1 MGSSKKNA
9 SKSKA
14 CALPV
19 EGVAV
24 CDVELKVAEEP
35 MADAPVVVVCETTD
49 STAAEIP
56 TENPAGKP
64 AGKPA
69 ENPTENLADESAGAA
84 VDTTSA
90 APNSV
95 EAPSTGAPSVDATER
110 ADRNAE
116 LFDKSA
122 ESAAPARNLSLH
134 ASAIPLSLK
143 PEMSTEWPF
152 TRKRQVFNVFYF
164 GLISLQLLALAKTGA
179 APWFAYLCLAFV
191 GVLTTASVFYLFN
204 HRHHQSS
211 ADEFSPRVRRSLRAV
226 GLLVPAFL
234 MFALVRTEPP
244 ITDAQNSLEE
254 MGIPP
259 LVGGS
264 FAREMTQGKR
274 DFKRHR
280 YNDALSHFEN
290 AARLDPNSDV
300 AFAWV
305 AETNDSIMNLRPAF
319 DAAMHAIDLNPN
331 NEQAHAVAA
340 HYYNVSGQYEKAKEF
355 AQRAIS
361 LNPEDGEAYGY
372 LSQAYNGLGDP
383 VSALP
388 NDNLHVKWHYYE
400 HRAYK
405 QRADTLD
412 RLGRHS
418 EASYVRELAKKVREV
433 GVR

>member
-14 CALPV
+14 CAPPV

-24 CDVELKVAEEP
+24 CDVELKVAEEQA
-35 MADAPVVVVCETTD
+35 ADAPVDGAIESAPVESTPSEGLPSDALAVETPAVETTRVE
-49 STAAEIP
+49 SLATEIP
-56 TENPAGKP
+56 ATKA
-64 AGKPA
+64 
-69 ENPTENLADESAGAA
+69 SASE
-84 VDTTSA
+84 THS
-90 APNSV
+90 P
-95 EAPSTGAPSVDATER
+95 EAT
-110 ADRNAE
+110 
-116 LFDKSA
+116 DKSA
-122 ESAAPARNLSLH
+122 SGPELFEKPVEPAAPSPKLSLH

-143 PEMSTEWPF
+143 PEMSIEWPF

-211 ADEFSPRVRRSLRAV
+211 ADEFSPRVRRSLRAI

-234 MFALVRTEPP
+234 MFAMVRSEPP
-244 ITDAQNSLEE
+244 IPDTQNSLEE
-254 MGIPP
+254 MGIPTTALP
-259 LVGGS
+259 IVGGGD

-290 AARLDPNSDV
+290 ATRLDPNSDV

-305 AETNDSIMNLRPAF
+305 AETNDSIMNLNPALT
-319 DAAMHAIDLNPN
+319 AAMHAIDLNPN
-331 NEQAHAVAA
+331 NEQAYVVAA
-340 HYYNVSGQYEKAKEF
+340 HYYNVSGQYEKAKGF
-355 AQRAIS
+355 AERAIA

-372 LSQAYNGLGDP
+372 LSKALNGLGDP
-383 VSALP
+383 VGALA
-388 NDNLHVKWHYYE
+388 NDNMHVKWHYYE
-400 HRAYK
+400 PRAYD

>member
-14 CALPV
+14 CAPPV
-19 EGVAV
+19 EGVGV
-24 CDVELKVAEEP
+24 CDVELKVAEEQAVETP
-35 MADAPVVVVCETTD
+35 AVQTPKAEAPAT
-49 STAAEIP
+49 EIP
-56 TENPAGKP
+56 PIKAPASETHSPEVIDK
-64 AGKPA
+64 
-69 ENPTENLADESAGAA
+69 SASG
-84 VDTTSA
+84 
-90 APNSV
+90 P
-95 EAPSTGAPSVDATER
+95 
-110 ADRNAE
+110 E
-116 LFDKSA
+116 LFDKPV
-122 ESAAPARNLSLH
+122 EPAAPSPKLSLH

-143 PEMSTEWPF
+143 PEMSIEWPF

-179 APWFAYLCLAFV
+179 APWVAYPCLAFV
-191 GVLTTASVFYLFN
+191 GLLTTASVFYLFN

-211 ADEFSPRVRRSLRAV
+211 ADEFSPRVRRSLRAI

-244 ITDAQNSLEE
+244 IPDTQNVLDE
-254 MGIPP
+254 MGLPP

-305 AETNDSIMNLRPAF
+305 AETNDSIMNLSPAF

-331 NEQAHAVAA
+331 NEQAHVVAA

-400 HRAYK
+400 HRAYE